1 MSSVKKVVKI
11 MCPCRLSQTRYGA
24 RSERHMGQLEMS
36 EANMNTELCQIKV
49 FDSWAEDITEL
60 KGIDRFD

>member
-36 EANMNTELCQIKV
+36 EANMNTEQ
-49 FDSWAEDITEL
+49 F
-60 KGIDRFD
+60 